1 MRIHLRKGAKN
12 IWGPALRRAREQS
25 KLKMTQVDLAELLTS
40 MGLPMD
46 RSAVSRI
53 ENQKR
58 FLLDIELQYF
68 VSALRIN
75 FYRLGE
81 LIRQQPNVIPDY
93 ADFRANDLDEEL
105 QVAEDNTEED
115 W

>member
-1 MRIHLRKGAKN
+1 MRINQRKGAKN

-25 KLKMTQVDLAELLTS
+25 RLKMTQVDLAELLTS

-53 ENQKR
+53 ENQER
-58 FLLDIELQYF
+58 FLRDIELHYF
-68 VSALRIN
+68 VRALRIN

-81 LIRQQPNVIPDY
+81 LLLKQPNVIPDY
-93 ADFRANDLDEEL
+93 ADYRATDLDEEL
-105 QVAEDNTEED
+105 QVAEDDSED
-115 W
+115 DW